1 MDWTSIKKSRPFE
14 VLLILKE
21 DVARTDIVKYAYA
34 MAYVTLFS
42 LIPSLAASFALV
54 SLFTPMFGQNSEMIQ
69 KIESFIL
76 RNLATGSGNQAVEY
90 LETFLANTD
99 FQKIGMTGFAG
110 MMTALILL
118 LREIEMALN
127 RIFEIQQARPLL
139 MRFIYFWTFLT
150 LGTFMLAVSIGTLST
165 DTFVSKYVDVSL
177 AMKLLGEFLY
187 FGSMAGFFFLLYKVV
202 PNRVI
207 PVKQALI
214 GTMTSTILLTLA
226 IKFFG
231 IYIGSFTRY
240 QAFYGALS
248 AVPIFLLWLYVI
260 WFITLFGAL
269 VTKRSIEG
277 WKREETE
284 EEAIH
289 EHVRDDYFKALMP
302 FLVLLAIYR
311 SYEENQGKGAFPET
325 IAQELGISLS
335 PVRQALH
342 QLEKEG
348 LAMPLH
354 TGEISELGNNSYFP
368 RMPAHQIS
376 YADLKKRLLGDED
389 VWMRATQWPNS
400 KDGRYTEVI
409 RSYLNGEAKALSEDL
424 RAS

>member
-14 VLLILKE
+14 VLLIIKD

-54 SLFTPMFGQNSEMIQ
+54 SLFTPMFGKNSELIQ
-69 KIESFIL
+69 QIENFIL

-110 MMTALILL
+110 MMVALILL

-139 MRFIYFWTFLT
+139 LRFIYFWTFLT

-165 DTFVSKYVDVSL
+165 NAFVSKYVDVSL
-177 AMKLLGEFLY
+177 ATKLLGDFLY

-207 PVKQALI
+207 PVKHALI
-214 GTMTSTILLTLA
+214 GTVTSTLLLTLA
-226 IKFFG
+226 VKFFG
-231 IYIGSFTRY
+231 IYISSFTRY

-248 AVPIFLLWLYVI
+248 AVPIFLFWLYVI
-260 WFITLFGAL
+260 WFVTLFGAL
-269 VTKRSIEG
+269 ITKRSMEG
-277 WKREETE
+277 WRSEEVE
-284 EEAIH
+284 IEAVH
-289 EHVRDDYFKALMP
+289 EHVRDDYFQVLMP
-302 FLVLLAIYR
+302 FLVLVAIYR
-311 SYEENQGKGAFPET
+311 SYESNQGRGALPES

-342 QLEKEG
+342 KLEKEG

-354 TGEISELGNNSYFP
+354 TGEISQLGSNSYFP
-368 RMPAHQIS
+368 RIPPHQVS
-376 YADLKKRLLGDED
+376 YAELKTRLLGDEG
-389 VWMRATQWPNS
+389 VWMQATHWPNAE
-400 KDGRYTEVI
+400 DGRYAKVI
-409 RSYLNGEAKALSEDL
+409 RSYLNGDAKPLSEDL
-424 RAS
+424 RVS

>member
-1 MDWTSIKKSRPFE
+1 MDWASIKKSRPVE
-14 VLLILKE
+14 VLLIIKD
-21 DVARTDIVKYAYA
+21 DVERTDIVKYAYA

-54 SLFTPMFGQNSEMIQ
+54 SLFTPMFGKNSELIQ
-69 KIESFIL
+69 QIENFIL

-110 MMTALILL
+110 MLVALTLL

-139 MRFIYFWTFLT
+139 IRFIYFWTFLT

-165 DTFVSKYVDVSL
+165 NKFVSEYVDVSL
-177 AMKLLGEFLY
+177 GMKLFQDFLY
-187 FGSMAGFFFLLYKVV
+187 FGSIAGFFFLLYKVV

-207 PVKQALI
+207 PLRHALI
-214 GTMTSTILLTLA
+214 GTATGTILLTLA
-226 IKFFG
+226 VKFFG
-231 IYIGSFTRY
+231 LYITSFTRY

-248 AVPIFLLWLYVI
+248 AVPIFLFWLYVI

-269 VTKRSIEG
+269 VTKRSMEG
-277 WKREETE
+277 WTREEVE
-284 EEAIH
+284 VEAIH
-289 EHVRDDYFKALMP
+289 ELVRDDYFQALMP

-311 SYEENQGKGAFPET
+311 SYEENQGKGAFPEK
-325 IAQELGISLS
+325 IAHELGVSLS

-342 QLEKEG
+342 KLEKEG
-348 LAMPLH
+348 LVMPLQ
-354 TGEISELGNNSYFP
+354 TGELSQLGSNSYFP

-389 VWMRATQWPNS
+389 VWMRATQWPDAT
-400 KDGRYTEVI
+400 DGRYTEVI
-409 RSYLNGEAKALSEDL
+409 RSYLNGENKVLAEDL
-424 RAS
+424 QTS